1 MIFFFAAVALLV
13 LASETY
19 VRSIYNC
26 EARGN
31 DSVISFSY
39 NLVGGFFAPVCAL
52 LVVFVG
58 FFLFTWWVP
67 LLALF
72 GCSYVMG
79 MVFAK
84 LMWDYEVQLVLLAFP
99 LGIACAL
106 FALLA

>member
-19 VRSIYNC
+19 VRSLYNC
-26 EARGN
+26 EPKDN
-31 DSVISFSY
+31 DSVISCSY
-39 NLVGGFFAPVCAL
+39 KVIGGFAAPISAL
-52 LVVFVG
+52 LVVFSG
-58 FFLFTWWVP
+58 FFLFAWWIP

-79 MVFAK
+79 MVFAR
-84 LMWDYEVQLVLLAFP
+84 LMWDYEVQLVLGAFP

-106 FALLA
+106 FAILL